1 MGDMLSC
8 SMTMFLP
15 GLMGRGAVCAWMA
28 NRAEGR
34 QHPQHS
40 LPHALDIF
48 CHCVGEYRELSAQV
62 SVQLW
67 ASGALTTATTG
78 T

>member
-8 SMTMFLP
+8 NMTIFLL
-15 GLMGRGAVCAWMA
+15 GLMGHGADRARIA
-28 NRAEGR
+28 DRAEGANTLSIASR
-34 QHPQHS
+34 
-40 LPHALDIF
+40 HALDIF

-67 ASGALTTATTG
+67 ASGAPTTATPSP
-78 T
+78 